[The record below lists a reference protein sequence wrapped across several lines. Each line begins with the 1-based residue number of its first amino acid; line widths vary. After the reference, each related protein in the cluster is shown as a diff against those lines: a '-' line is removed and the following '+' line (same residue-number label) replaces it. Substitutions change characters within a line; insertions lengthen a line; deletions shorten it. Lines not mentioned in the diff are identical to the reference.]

1 MVGAVTITLTDGAQI
16 MIARVLVTMLSL
28 SMPSAVFGEAL
39 HEQPR
44 TPEQERALHEHEEE
58 YEEAVRDAAR
68 RVGIEL
74 DPEVEPEGSGVYLR
88 PLDDSDPEM
97 RQRTLAYFEA
107 VPCRDETSI
116 WQCERAKQIL
126 RDGGDRLAHY
136 LIRQVEANE
145 AEGWPNQGTYVSL
158 VGRTESPVAYAWA
171 RQRMLDLAAKWE
183 SGEGTQGTYASL
195 IRTIEALGK
204 TRMQAAADDAIAL
217 LERFP
222 ESSEISLRA
231 VNAIDR
237 VQSKHGAQ
245 PRAQEA
251 LRALRAR
258 LPESGGGDGES
269 GPDGLRQQVESALAN
284 PGSTR

>member
-1 MVGAVTITLTDGAQI
+1 
-16 MIARVLVTMLSL
+16 MIARVLVTMFSL
-28 SMPSAVFGEAL
+28 YLPIAAFGQPL

-44 TPEQERALHEHEEE
+44 TPEQERALREHEEE
-58 YEEAVRDAAR
+58 YEEAMEDAAR
-68 RVGIEL
+68 RMGIEL

-97 RQRTLAYFEA
+97 RQRTIEYFEA

-145 AEGWPNQGTYVSL
+145 AEGWPNQGTYISL
-158 VGRTESPVAYAWA
+158 VGRTESPIAYAWA

-183 SGEGTQGTYASL
+183 AGEGSRETYARL

-204 TRMQAAADDAIAL
+204 SRMQAAADDAIAL

-251 LRALRAR
+251 LRTLRAR
-258 LPESGGGDGES
+258 LPESEAGDGES
-269 GPDGLRQQVESALAN
+269 GPDELRQQIDSALAH